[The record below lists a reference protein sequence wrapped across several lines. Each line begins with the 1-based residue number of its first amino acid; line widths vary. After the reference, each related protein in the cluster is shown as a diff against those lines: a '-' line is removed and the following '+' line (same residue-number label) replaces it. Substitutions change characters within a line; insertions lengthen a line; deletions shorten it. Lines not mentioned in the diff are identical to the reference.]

1 MHLSNQV
8 RPTCMESYMQF
19 DAGSL
24 ISSCMRMHKMLCLM
38 LSIYCGLAQLKYQ
51 PANVSKPHGAMEPNV
66 NNGPM
71 FQRRL

>member
-1 MHLSNQV
+1 
-8 RPTCMESYMQF
+8 MQF

-66 NNGPM
+66 NNGPI
-71 FQRRL
+71 FQRRPACRVDK

>member
-1 MHLSNQV
+1 
-8 RPTCMESYMQF
+8 MQF

-51 PANVSKPHGAMEPNV
+51 PANVSKPHEAIMEPNV
-66 NNGPM
+66 NNGAQC
-71 FQRRL
+71 FKGVYIACRVDK